1 MKHITKLTGYVVAV
15 ITLFIVVLG
24 GCDVGLGEQ
33 VDVAR
38 PRVALTSHE
47 SGEYVKGVV
56 TLSGTAEDDTGIEEV
71 QISFDRGATF
81 KKVSNL
87 VSKDGKIE
95 WSYAW
100 DTTKI
105 TDGRYY
111 VVIKAFDS
119 GGHQYQTEEIVFTVD
134 NHPPVLL
141 VSSPSKVADPTQ
153 NPHNQQAIL
162 SVHAADYSPLVS
174 FTVDVWASDNPEDDP
189 STWEHLSGFP
199 HTEAHTASPWNYT
212 FQSTPYTLDI
222 GKPQR
227 SFHFVVSAED
237 KAGNIS
243 QTFYHTD
250 DIYQLGGI
258 TLTVEQV
265 RQILEGSPPE
275 GISVTPQDLGAVALS
290 ADAPFTLYFDEEE
303 DNPKITFLEGGT
315 KFFTSEDITIEVED
329 DDAVDKDSLV
339 FTLSKS
345 TDGGLTYSLE
355 PGFPLTGWTN
365 IVADSHI
372 SVKKNETRLVQFAF
386 ACTDLE
392 AGNFYKIEVE
402 SKDPYG
408 NDTSEFKEFE
418 VITSDNEPPQITG
431 VQIDGTSL
439 PSGGFH
445 VSSGSYTLSFTVSDN
460 EEVSTVEVLENGTS
474 IFQQA
479 VNKISESFS
488 VPVSGNPDGS
498 YTYEII
504 ARDVGDLSTNVVR
517 QVIVD
522 SVAPQIEFSIVPPV
536 TSPAPAFNGVVNL
549 SGLISDDNPVDL
561 LYYYIGPDDTD
572 PAGSVTVQ
580 RDANGRAIGVS
591 GLPAGWQSYGG
602 PSNNAWTLEY
612 DTTVLSDGTYYIGLL
627 AADRNGNLAS
637 SFYTMVVDQSSDV
650 PVVTVSSP
658 SDGGFAGAGHVV
670 SGTVADDDGV
680 DTTSIELRYS
690 TDGGSTWSGWTPV
703 SVTGT
708 GKNVSFTYTLPDL
721 GADGLKQ
728 IEMRASDDPSKK
740 LGSAPAAIT
749 TTEGPV
755 SFTYDA
761 TGPDVDITTPAMNE
775 AFVSSF
781 TATGTVLEENL
792 QTLRLKID
800 TGSWQTLT
808 PSGTAPNYSWTYD
821 VDTTL
826 FDSLSQGP
834 HSLTVEAVDK
844 VGQTDAVQV
853 TFYKDS
859 AGPGIVFTSIQEGVN
874 TILTSTSPVVAGS
887 ISDDYSNI
895 ASQIEYRIDGAD
907 PDPWQQ
913 AGVSGSGKTVSFSID
928 VSSLSDGQ
936 HDLDIRATDA
946 LGNQT
951 EIVDVQFR
959 IDRAAP
965 SLSITGPAE
974 GTVYGTV
981 PSGVVFTLTGTAS
994 DALLDT
1000 VTADLEGTPLSNGG
1014 SATTWSFDVDKTVFD
1029 ALTEGAHTIQVTAMD
1044 LAGRSTLISW
1054 QFIKDGQ
1061 PPVISFSNINEDGST
1076 VLQDASPVINGVV
1089 SDMYGVGTVE
1099 TRIEQ
1104 YNYSTSSWEPVEDWM
1119 GVGNPAGAT
1128 VYVWSKDL
1136 GPSGLNLGA
1145 GRYRISVRATDTAQ
1159 NTPNQGEKLHIEF
1172 AIDQQAP
1179 DLTIDPIAMYQ
1190 NGDFTLTGTASD
1202 DGAIA
1207 SVKIKVDDTD
1217 FSTGAVDAT
1226 YDSGTGTWSVSVP
1239 TGGLLS
1245 GDHTVY
1251 VQAKDSAGKTVMLNK
1266 PFVFDNED
1274 PGVSILEPTHQ
1285 TRVNGE
1291 VTIRGTTSD
1300 NVAVATVEYR
1310 FGKNATTWQTSGLS
1324 GLYSWS
1330 YTFTQ
1335 IESYANDTYA
1345 TEIDPATGLPQAGT
1359 NVWALPFQVRVTDV
1373 AGNVYEELSYELWI
1387 DPDMDTPLVYIT
1399 SHTNNQ
1405 TVGGTVRLA
1414 GYATDDDWV
1423 YDVEYRVDPTGTGSG
1438 YGSWASAN
1446 RIGAGTQVNW
1456 YVNLNEDG
1464 SLNPPPGEIN
1474 EVLVQVRAV
1483 DSKDNG
1489 LSRGIEGDVASI
1501 RLRFDSNVPVIE
1513 DVEVF
1518 KADGTKV
1525 PYTAGERVAGTFTV
1539 EAVMRDEGGLSE
1551 IEWRGEGTTL
1561 FTDVLSDPTV
1571 VTTPP
1576 EVGASEIR
1584 AGVKYLITSVGT
1596 TDFTAIG
1603 ASSNDVG
1610 ITFTATG
1617 PGTGTGT
1624 AYMAVTPPLVP
1635 AAELVSGEAYAIFD
1649 PGTTDWTAVG
1659 APDNSVG
1666 TPFVATGAGTGDG
1679 IAFRI
1684 VAATELV
1691 ADEAYRIY
1699 EPGTTDWTAV
1709 GAPDNNAGTTFT
1721 ATGAGTGDGFA
1732 IEPEKLSFVYRFHLQ
1747 LDSTTLNGGAYAA
1760 TSGFYQLDL
1769 RVTDNASPTPYMSQQ
1784 SLNLQIDNYYPSGE
1798 YLASPNAATAEYYI
1812 QGRGWDSGT
1821 GSGPIQGI
1829 GEVVVYFEREGSFI
1843 DLAGGAGSWTT
1854 RYVKDEAA
1862 GGTYQDVTFPADTA
1876 SGIWVDTNEIGVDI
1890 DGDGYVEG
1898 FSTDGIY
1905 KNWYAI
1911 YDTTV
1916 LADGPVT
1923 LHYVIIDAAGNAT
1936 HYTQDLYIQNNIPQ
1950 IDNVVIGTDLDNS
1963 STIDPGETKLYNTN
1977 YETTNFTVRNHY
1989 LQFQIN
1995 ASSGNGQLYYR
2006 VGYVTGTTSV
2016 PASSLVRGG
2025 VYTIETVGDT
2035 DWTRIGA
2042 LANQAGITF
2051 VATGPGTG
2059 SGTAISYTTTEL
2071 NATLTSNVVDLT
2083 DFSSI
2088 PDSAVANDRRFIIKV
2103 YDSTVPAGGE
2113 EEQLAAAVLVGL
2125 TVDNTD
2131 EAVPELAVADMGQT
2145 YSVAE
2150 AYVDRVLQP
2159 VSSYEDNIV
2168 TSGDGTRQGYVQYAA
2183 ASSDADADVSGKVIF
2198 FGKAYDNQNLQRI
2211 QVQITGYDGGTGIGQ
2226 PFEIAVAS
2234 GGTLVSANSA
2244 TIADV
2249 EAGNADWAFE
2259 VVSGSESLTVD
2270 NGHVINWKFA
2280 WNTATVQNVAQDN
2293 VTLTFTV
2300 EDTSGNTGTPVSYTV
2315 DVRPYITDVQRDP
2328 ANFNTYRSK
2337 YGWYSLRRG
2346 ETVQITGFNLYSSP
2360 SDTISFGGAAVN
2372 LPSSATTT
2380 SFSLTVPATA
2390 VSGAITLMVNGLEA
2404 LNNINDNTETY
2415 NQEYD
2420 TAEPRSTLW
2429 TDDRYAHIWQ
2439 SNDTTGTL
2447 DAGYFPGSDNPVH
2460 PAMTVDPSTGRLYAS
2475 WSHYATSQVYRAAI
2489 DDAGRTTVFRIYDP
2503 SEHTDI
2509 DYGVRPVIAYN
2520 ANYYNGATTYGG
2532 LYVWDPQAPY
2542 QFSSAGVDNYFYQGE
2557 NMGHDQYLMQ
2567 FINERVVTVGDNI
2580 HVSYY
2585 DTETKALKYM
2595 YIQSG
2600 DTSTAE
2606 HSWVNLDGGSDGDD
2620 IQVVSTGRV
2629 SAAGEFSAIDVTP
2642 LGYPVIAYYDISRQT
2657 VRIAR
2662 ATSTTPTTAADW
2674 VLQDVISTS
2683 DPNYRY
2689 SGKYIS
2695 MRIDSQGYVHLAF
2708 FRVSTGDLIYM
2719 KSTNNPQ
2726 DGSTDYTFGPTVVVD
2741 NEGSVGI
2748 WADISLT
2755 DDDRPVITY
2764 LDFSLVNTFDGLKMA
2779 FYDPALEREDGDVAG
2794 EPDTSDGWETMY
2806 AALGYDIDNKRLSI
2820 EYDTGGHN
2828 GWWAAIGYASSD
2840 YYRVA
2845 YYVK

>member
-1 MKHITKLTGYVVAV
+1 MKHISFVG
-15 ITLFIVVLG
+15 IVLG
-24 GCDVGLGEQ
+24 ALAVLVVSLTGCDVGLGEQ

-56 TLSGTAEDDTGIEEV
+56 ILSGTATDDSGVSQV
-71 QISFDRGATF
+71 QISFDRGKTF
-81 KKVSNL
+81 EPVDSLKK
-87 VSKDGKIE
+87 KGDGYE
-95 WSYAW
+95 WTYVW
-100 DTTKI
+100 DTQQI
-105 TDGRYY
+105 PDGRYY
-111 VVIKAFDS
+111 VVLKVFDEA
-119 GGHQYQTEEIVFTVD
+119 GHSYETEELVFIVD
-134 NHPPVLL
+134 NHAPVLL
-141 VSSPSKVADPTQ
+141 ISSPDKAADPVQ
-153 NPHNQQAIL
+153 NPFNQEVTL
-162 SVHAADYSPLVS
+162 SIHAADYSPLVA
-174 FTVDVWASDNPEDDP
+174 FTVDVWRSSDGT
-189 STWEHLSGFP
+189 SWEHLSDYPKNFSQ
-199 HTEAHTASPWNYT
+199 TASPFTYT
-212 FQSTPYTLDI
+212 FIPEYPSGEAQQYF
-222 GKPQR
+222 R
-227 SFHFVVSAED
+227 FVFTAED
-237 KAGNIS
+237 KAGNTN
-243 QTFYHTD
+243 TFFFHSD
-250 DIYQLGGI
+250 DVFSVAGKH
-258 TLTVEQV
+258 LTVEQV
-265 RQILEGSPPE
+265 KTIIEGGTVE
-275 GISVTPQDLGAVALS
+275 GVTNEQLLQKAIQTFVV
-290 ADAPFTLYFDEEE
+290 YFDE
-303 DNPKITFLEGGT
+303 DGDRPLVRFLETG
-315 KFFTSEDITIEVED
+315 SELYQSGKLTIEVED
-329 DDAVDKDSLV
+329 DDAIDPASLTLRWYSSTDPDN
-339 FTLSKS
+339 FPSTADLTLSGWDVISQDPHVTVLKE
-345 TDGGLTYSLE
+345 TPTLYQFAYSLSDFE
-355 PGFPLTGWTN
+355 VDRFYKAEIEVHDAGGVSPSQTPTKVFKVIASDSQPPEITQISIDGLSNIPDSGMYYITEGDYTISFAASDNAELSSVWIKENSQEIYSQTVNQSTFNASLDLTG
-365 IVADSHI
+365 
-372 SVKKNETRLVQFAF
+372 K
-386 ACTDLE
+386 
-392 AGNFYKIEVE
+392 
-402 SKDPYG
+402 P
-408 NDTSEFKEFE
+408 
-418 VITSDNEPPQITG
+418 
-431 VQIDGTSL
+431 DGT
-439 PSGGFH
+439 
-445 VSSGSYTLSFTVSDN
+445 
-460 EEVSTVEVLENGTS
+460 
-474 IFQQA
+474 
-479 VNKISESFS
+479 
-488 VPVSGNPDGS
+488 
-498 YTYEII
+498 YTYEIGAQDASGI
-504 ARDVGDLSTNVVR
+504 VTTKVCQVV
-517 QVIVD
+517 VD
-522 SVAPQIEFSIVPPV
+522 TTPPALEFTTVAPVSNPV
-536 TSPAPAFNGVVNL
+536 PAFNGVVEL
-549 SGLISDDNPVDL
+549 SALISDGIAVEF
-561 LYYYIGPDDTD
+561 LYYYIGPDNT
-572 PAGSVTVQ
+572 PPGYTVE
-580 RDANGRAIGVS
+580 RDIFGRATGVT
-591 GLPAGWQSYGG
+591 GLPPAWTPYTD
-602 PSNNAWTLEY
+602 NKNAWNLEY
-612 DTTVLSDGTYYIGLL
+612 DTTQLSDGTNYVGLL
-627 AADRNGNLAS
+627 AVDRNGNVAVD
-637 SFYTMVVDQSSDV
+637 FYTMNVDQSTDE
-650 PVVTVSSP
+650 PVITISSP
-658 SDGGFAGAGHVV
+658 SDGGFAGAGQVL
-670 SGTVADDDGV
+670 SGTVADDDKV
-680 DTTSIELRYS
+680 DVTSIQVRYS
-690 TDGGSTWSGWTPV
+690 TDGGTTWSSWVSPD

-708 GKNVSFTYTLPDL
+708 GKNVSFTYILPDL

-728 IEMRASDDPSKK
+728 IEVRGSDDPSAK
-740 LGSAPAAIT
+740 LGSNPTAVTA
-749 TTEGPV
+749 TEGPL
-755 SFTYDA
+755 SFTYD
-761 TGPDVDITTPAMNE
+761 TTSPVVSVSEPTEGDTFDSTFVASGSVTE
-775 AFVSSF
+775 AH
-781 TATGTVLEENL
+781 L
-792 QTLRLKID
+792 QIVRVKMDTDSWQELTP
-800 TGSWQTLT
+800 TGS
-808 PSGTAPNYSWTYD
+808 APDYSWTYD
-821 VDTTL
+821 L
-826 FDSLSQGP
+826 GASFDGLSEGA
-834 HSLTVEAVDK
+834 HSFTVEAVDV
-844 VGQTDAVQV
+844 VGQTSAVQV
-853 TFYKDS
+853 TFYKDTT
-859 AGPGIVFTSIQEGVN
+859 GPAVIFTSIQEGGN
-874 TILTSTSPVVAGS
+874 TILTSMNPVVAGS

-913 AGVSGSGKTVSFSID
+913 AGVTGSGKTVTFSID

-936 HDLDIRATDA
+936 HDIDIRATDV

-951 EIVDVQFR
+951 EVLDVQFR

-965 SLSITGPAE
+965 SLSITAPPE

-981 PSGVVFTLTGTAS
+981 SSGEVFTLTGTAS
-994 DALLDT
+994 DALLDA
-1000 VTADLEGTPLSNGG
+1000 VSADLEGTPLSNGG
-1014 SATTWSFDVDKTVFD
+1014 SSTVWSFDVDKTLFD
-1029 ALTEGAHTIQVTAMD
+1029 ALSEGPHTIQVTATD
-1044 LAGRSTLISW
+1044 LAGRSTLLTW
-1054 QFIKDGQ
+1054 QFVKDAQ
-1061 PPVISFSNINEDGST
+1061 APVISFSNINEDGST
-1076 VLQDASPVINGVV
+1076 VLQDASPVINGAV
-1089 SDMYGVGTVE
+1089 SDTYGVGSIE
-1099 TRIEQ
+1099 TRIER
-1104 YNYSTSSWEPVEDWM
+1104 YDYSASSWSLVEDWTSA
-1119 GVGNPAGAT
+1119 GDPAGAT

-1145 GRYRISVRATDTAQ
+1145 GRYRISVRATDMAQ
-1159 NTPNQGEKLHIEF
+1159 NTANQAEKSDIEF

-1179 DLTIDPIAMYQ
+1179 QLSIDALDMYQ
-1190 NGDFTLTGTASD
+1190 NGDFLLTGTASD
-1202 DGAIA
+1202 DGAVA

-1226 YDSGTGTWSVSVP
+1226 YDNGTGTWQVTVP
-1239 TGGLLS
+1239 TTGLSS

-1251 VQAKDSAGKTVMLNK
+1251 VQVEDSAGKTVMLNK
-1266 PFVFDNED
+1266 PFVFDSD
-1274 PGVSILEPTHQ
+1274 PPAVTILEPASQ

-1291 VTIRGTTSD
+1291 VTIRGTASD
-1300 NVAVATVEYR
+1300 NVAVSTVEYR

-1330 YTFTQ
+1330 YTFAQ

-1345 TEIDPATGLPQAGT
+1345 TEIDPATGNPQSGT

-1373 AGNVYEELSYELWI
+1373 AGNAYEELSYELWI

-1399 SHTNNQ
+1399 SHSNNQ

-1438 YGSWASAN
+1438 FGSWTSAN

-1474 EVLVQVRAV
+1474 EVLVEVRAV

-1513 DVEVF
+1513 DVEVL
-1518 KADGTKV
+1518 KADSTRV

-1539 EAVMRDEGGLSE
+1539 EAVMRDEGGLSK

-1603 ASSNDVG
+1603 ASSNEVG

-1617 PGTGTGT
+1617 SGTGTGT

-1635 AAELVSGEAYAIFD
+1635 ATELVAGEAYAIFD
-1649 PGTTDWTAVG
+1649 PGTTDWTAAG
-1659 APDNSVG
+1659 APDNSIG

-1684 VAATELV
+1684 VAATELAV
-1691 ADEAYRIY
+1691 GEIYRIY
-1699 EPGTTDWTAV
+1699 EPGATDWTAV

-1721 ATGAGTGDGFA
+1721 ATGAGSGDGFA

-1747 LDSTTLNGGAYAA
+1747 LDSTTLNSGAYDA

-1784 SLNLQIDNYYPSGE
+1784 SLNLQIDNYYPAGE

-1812 QGRGWDSGT
+1812 QGRAWDSGT

-1829 GEVVVYFEREGSFI
+1829 GAVVLYFERDGSFI

-1854 RYVKDEAA
+1854 RYVKDESA

-1923 LHYVIIDAAGNAT
+1923 LHYVVIDGAGNAT

-1950 IDNVVIGTDLDNS
+1950 IDGVVIGTDLDNS
-1963 STIDPGETKLYNTN
+1963 GTIDPSETKLYNTN
-1977 YETTNFTVRNHY
+1977 YETTGFTVRNNY

-1995 ASSGNGQLYYR
+1995 ASSGNGQLHYR

-2035 DWTRIGA
+2035 DWTKLGA
-2042 LANQAGITF
+2042 PANQAGITF

-2071 NATLTSNVVDLT
+2071 NATLTSNVVDVT
-2083 DFSSI
+2083 DFTSI
-2088 PDSAVANDRRFIIKV
+2088 PDSSAPNDRQFIIKV

-2113 EEQLAAAVLVGL
+2113 DEQLASAVLVGL

-2131 EAVPELAVADMGQT
+2131 EAAPEIAVADMGQT
-2145 YSVAE
+2145 YTIAE
-2150 AYVDRVLQP
+2150 AYADRVLQA
-2159 VSSYEDNIV
+2159 VDAYEDNIV
-2168 TSGDGTRQGYVQYAA
+2168 TSADGTRHGYVQYAA
-2183 ASSDADADVSGKVIF
+2183 ASSDTDADVSGKVIF
-2198 FGKAYDNQNLQRI
+2198 MGKAYDNQNMNRI
-2211 QVQITGYDGGTGIGQ
+2211 RVQITGYDGGNGVGQ
-2226 PFEIAVAS
+2226 PFDIAVAS
-2234 GGTLVSANSA
+2234 GGTLVSANGA

-2249 EAGNADWAFE
+2249 EAGTAAWAFE
-2259 VVSGSESLTVD
+2259 IAPGSESLTVD
-2270 NGHVINWKFA
+2270 NGHVINWRFA
-2280 WNTATVQNVAQDN
+2280 WNTATVQNVAQDD
-2293 VTLTFTV
+2293 VTLTFNV
-2300 EDTSGNTGTPVSYTV
+2300 EDSAGNTGTAVSYTV

-2328 ANFNTYRSK
+2328 ANFNTYRSR

-2346 ETVQITGFNLYSSP
+2346 ETVVVRGFNLYNSTA
-2360 SDTISFGGAAVN
+2360 DTVSFGGASVN

-2380 SFSLTVPATA
+2380 SFSVTVPTSA
-2390 VSGAITLMVNGLEA
+2390 VSGAITLTVNGLEA
-2404 LNNINDNTETY
+2404 LNNINDNTEPY

-2420 TAEPRSTLW
+2420 PADPRSALW

-2439 SNDTTGTL
+2439 SNDTTGTF
-2447 DAGYFPGSDNPVH
+2447 DSGYFPESDTPVH
-2460 PAMTVDPSTGRLYAS
+2460 PAMTIDPSTGTLYAS
-2475 WSHYATSQVYRAAI
+2475 WSHYASCRVYRAAI
-2489 DDAGRTTVFRIYDP
+2489 DDGARTTVFRIYDP

-2520 ANYYNGATTYGG
+2520 ANYYDGASTYGG

-2542 QFSSAGVDNYFYQGE
+2542 QFTSGGVNDYFYEGE
-2557 NMGHDQYLMQ
+2557 NMGHDHYLMQ

-2620 IQVVSTGRV
+2620 TQVVSTGRV

-2642 LGYPVIAYYDISRQT
+2642 AGYPVIAYYDISRQT

-2674 VLQDVISTS
+2674 VLQDVIGTS

-2726 DGSTDYTFGPTVVVD
+2726 DGTTAYTFGPTVVVD
-2741 NEGSVGI
+2741 SEGSVGI

-2779 FYDPALEREDGDVAG
+2779 FYDPALERESGDVAG

-2806 AALGYDIDNKRLSI
+2806 AALGYDIDNKRLSM
-2820 EYDTGGHN
+2820 EYDTNDHN
-2828 GWWAAIGYASSD
+2828 AWWAAIGYASSD